1 MWCGRPS
8 TAAVSTTEAASAT
21 EAPASAPPSI
31 VISVV
36 RYIMHGIDL
45 CANLIIR
52 RCAERSKVLKAV
64 GILTFVLL
72 SLVSASRSA
81 HAGEVFDPISQQFTD
96 ATTGWMQNSYEL
108 GTHIFLSLAAVML
121 VYNIVSYYLAYES
134 LQGIG
139 SVIVRSLLGIALPYG
154 ILQAAPNLLYNLV
167 GTAGQLLGKIN
178 AGATPLPAAV
188 ATGNTVSPDSLAQ
201 LGIQIGWQLPTTA
214 FSMMAKMGF
223 QSMNIG
229 NLGKTFS
236 GNAHQAI
243 VDLILGLATMLSGF
257 GILLAFWYIAAELLT
272 AYIEVSF
279 VAPLGAW
286 ALGFMAAPATTAIA
300 ESYVQTI
307 VRMIMRFIAILAM
320 AAIVQNISE
329 GWLNVMANLAA
340 FNPAAAPNTGNTW
353 PVDVNLLKTSYS
365 MLGGTLIL
373 LYIVRYIS
381 RISGNIL
388 TGSPTLSGRGMLSHV
403 GNHVGTNALQRS

>member
-8 TAAVSTTEAASAT
+8 SVAVSTTEGGVTT
-21 EAPASAPPSI
+21 ETSAPVSPSI
-31 VISVV
+31 MLFIV
-36 RYIMHGIDL
+36 RYIMHGVDV
-45 CANLIIR
+45 CANWILR
-52 RCAERSKVLKAV
+52 RCAERATVLKAV
-64 GILTFVLL
+64 GIVTFVLL
-72 SLVSASRSA
+72 GLVSASRSA
-81 HAGEVFDPISQQFTD
+81 HAGQVFDPISQQFTD
-96 ATTGWMQNSYEL
+96 ATMGWMQNSYEL

-121 VYNIVSYYLAYES
+121 VYNIVSYYLEYES

-139 SVIVRSLLGIALPYG
+139 SVIVRSFLGIAIPYG
-154 ILQAAPNLLYNLV
+154 VLQAAPTLLYNLV

-178 AGATPLPAAV
+178 AGSTPLPAAV
-188 ATGNTVSPDSLAQ
+188 ATGNTVSPDSLAL
-201 LGIQIGWQLPTTA
+201 LGIEIGWKLPTTA
-214 FSMMAKMGF
+214 FSMIQKMGF
-223 QSMNIG
+223 QSMDIG
-229 NLGKTFS
+229 NLNQTFS

-279 VAPLGAW
+279 VAPLAAW

-307 VRMIMRFIAILAM
+307 IRMIMRFIAIFAM
-320 AAIVQNISE
+320 AAVVQNIAD
-329 GWLNVMANLAA
+329 GWLNLLANLAT
-340 FNPAAAPNTGNTW
+340 FNPAGSPNTGNTW
-353 PVDVNLLKTSYS
+353 PADVNLLKTSYS

-373 LYIVRYIS
+373 LYIVRHIS

-388 TGSPTLSGRGMLSHV
+388 TGTPTLSGKGMLSHV
-403 GNHVGTNALQRS
+403 GKTALRQS

>member
-1 MWCGRPS
+1 MPS
-8 TAAVSTTEAASAT
+8 TADVAEAASAT
-21 EAPASAPPSI
+21 EAPASASPSI
-31 VISVV
+31 VMSMT
-36 RYIMHGIDL
+36 RYIMHGIDV
-45 CANLIIR
+45 CANWTIR
-52 RCAERSKVLKAV
+52 RCAERAKVLKTV
-64 GILTFVLL
+64 GIMTFVLL
-72 SLVSASRSA
+72 SLVSVSRSA
-81 HAGEVFDPISQQFTD
+81 HAGVVFDPISQQFTD
-96 ATTGWMQNSYEL
+96 ATIGWMQNSYEL

-121 VYNIVSYYLAYES
+121 IYNIVSYYLAYES

-139 SVIVRSLLGIALPYG
+139 SVIVRSILGIAIPYG
-154 ILQAAPNLLYNLV
+154 ILQAAPTLLYNLV

-201 LGIQIGWQLPTTA
+201 IGIQIGWQLPTTA
-214 FSMMAKMGF
+214 FAMMAKIGF
-223 QSMNIG
+223 QSMNIT
-229 NLGKTFS
+229 NLGQTFS

-243 VDLILGLATMLSGF
+243 VDLILALATMLSGF

-286 ALGFMAAPATTAIA
+286 ALGFMASPATSAIA

-320 AAIVQNISE
+320 AAIVQNIAE
-329 GWLNVMANLAA
+329 GWLTLMTNLAT
-340 FNPAAAPNTGNTW
+340 FNPAAAPGTGNAW
-353 PVDVNLLKTSYS
+353 PADFNLLKTSYS

-373 LYIVRYIS
+373 LYIVRHIS

-388 TGSPTLSGRGMLSHV
+388 TGAPTLSGRGMLSHV
-403 GNHVGTNALQRS
+403 GKSALRQP